1 MFLQLVWI
9 EVGRMTRAVL
19 DAVCKVS
26 SITVLGIEVGRVS
39 SFHSLLI
46 EESFAGATDCPGLNL
61 VNYVWVVQTPQSEQ
75 NDREIGPN
83 YF

>member
-9 EVGRMTRAVL
+9 EVGRMTRAAL

-26 SITVLGIEVGRVS
+26 SITVLEIEVGRVS

-46 EESFAGATDCPGLNL
+46 EEAFTGATDCPGLNMVKL
-61 VNYVWVVQTPQSEQ
+61 CLGCSNNS
-75 NDREIGPN
+75 IGTK
-83 YF
+83 